1 MENNVFYTI
10 MIDSKFLNSNFM
22 RDNTEHIL
30 EGVRFYAEEDAK
42 EFTETLREDINF
54 KVIKVSCELKE
65 V

>member
-10 MIDSKFLNSNFM
+10 MIDDKFLNSNFM

-30 EGVRFYAEEDAK
+30 EGVRFYTEEDAK
-42 EFTETLREDINF
+42 DFTESLRDDIEF
-54 KVIKVSCELKE
+54 KVIKVKCEFEE